1 MTDQFN
7 PFDSPLMR
15 IKYSNPNNTTPIDT
29 AKQSLAGNQILL
41 SSLNE
46 IVDQYEPEETI
57 P

>member
-1 MTDQFN
+1 
-7 PFDSPLMR
+7 MR

-41 SSLNE
+41 SGLNE